1 MSAIPRMPRRPV
13 VLIVEDHPLV
23 QITAAALIED
33 AGMDTVVAADADEA
47 LGVLTARD
55 DIHAVFTDVEMPG
68 SMNGVALAHRVREHW
83 PAIQVIVTSGGK
95 LPADTILPG
104 DVSFLQKPYEFANVV
119 DELRSPEA

>member
-1 MSAIPRMPRRPV
+1 MSAIPRMPRRAV

-23 QITAAALIED
+23 QVTAAALIED

-47 LGVLTARD
+47 LGVLTVRN

-68 SMNGVALAHRVREHW
+68 SMNGVALAHRVRERW